1 MDPKVDDY
9 IHKGRTQFTC
19 EQSTLARVFLV
30 GFGKY
35 FLMALYGFIMLYNV
49 LLYVAYIALYSKHF

>member
-19 EQSTLARVFLV
+19 EQSTLACVFLV

-35 FLMALYGFIMLYNV
+35 VFYMALYGFIMF
-49 LLYVAYIALYSKHF
+49 YI

>member
-19 EQSTLARVFLV
+19 AQSTLACVFLV
-30 GFGKY
+30 GCVF
-35 FLMALYGFIMLYNV
+35 FFFNMALYGFIMF
-49 LLYVAYIALYSKHF
+49 YI